1 MTRATA
7 AHYALLITV
16 AVATAA
22 CDHTTGVYLSIT
34 NSQGIVADQVRVT
47 ANMAIGSA
55 THLLPVT
62 AGADLK
68 WPVTMLAEL
77 PDNAGETKFLVVALA
92 HGATVAN
99 AEADAGTIRAHHVE
113 DVTAAL
119 IPGTVSIDDGGPP
132 LDDMGESVAHDLS
145 TMTGPPDMTA
155 IPVVANA
162 YSRTITVAK
171 GGVSSADGAS
181 TLAGYP
187 LLVSFTDPGL
197 QAAPGGHVAK
207 ADGSD
212 LRFTATGTTCAAL
225 KSPCFLDYEIEH
237 YDGNAGVLVAWV
249 NVPALN
255 TAAASN
261 DSVIT
266 LYYGNPT
273 PPGSPVATSTWDSHF
288 RGVWHLNSDAT
299 PTTTSDSTMYART
312 GTLTGTTIVPGNIG
326 GALSFNGSSDYVE
339 IADAATL
346 EFGAGA
352 DFTISMWLKSSQQTG
367 SARLVSKRDTSAGGQ
382 GYDVYL
388 HDSNSSSPWQAQT
401 LSSSGNDSVSGRTNV
416 ANGSWHFI
424 TVVRAGTTLHAYE
437 DGPEGTPTNLAAS
450 NDLTSTVPLRLG
462 AAADAT
468 VDQFYAGSE
477 DEVRISA
484 VARSIDWIMTDY
496 NIQKAGS
503 TIVTL
508 GPEQAP

>member
-16 AVATAA
+16 AATTAA
-22 CDHTTGVYLSIT
+22 CDHETGVYLSIT
-34 NSQGIVADQVRVT
+34 NSQGVVADQVRVT

-77 PDNAGETKFLVVALA
+77 PDNAGDTKFLVVALA
-92 HGATVAN
+92 KGATVGN
-99 AEADAGTIRAHHVE
+99 AEADAGTIRAHHVI

-119 IPGTVSIDDGGPP
+119 TPGTTAIDDGGPP
-132 LDDMGESVAHDLS
+132 LNDMGVSTAHDLS
-145 TMTGPPDMTA
+145 APSADMTMV
-155 IPVVANA
+155 PVVANA

-212 LRFTATGTTCAAL
+212 LRFTATGATCGTL
-225 KSPCFLDYEIEH
+225 TSPCFLDYEIER
-237 YDGNAGVLVAWV
+237 YDPNAGVLVAWV

-261 DSVIT
+261 DTVIT

-273 PPGSPVATSTWDSHF
+273 PPGSPVAANTWDGHF
-288 RGVWHLNSDAT
+288 RGVWHFGSDAT
-299 PTTTSDSTMYART
+299 PTTIDDSTMGAHT
-312 GTLTGTTIVPGNIG
+312 GTLTGTTIVPGAIG
-326 GALSFNGSSDYVE
+326 NGLSFNGTSDYVE
-339 IADAATL
+339 VADAAAL
-346 EFGAGA
+346 EFGAAA
-352 DFTISMWLKSSQQTG
+352 DFTISMWLKSS
-367 SARLVSKRDTSAGGQ
+367 
-382 GYDVYL
+382 
-388 HDSNSSSPWQAQT
+388 
-401 LSSSGNDSVSGRTNV
+401 
-416 ANGSWHFI
+416 
-424 TVVRAGTTLHAYE
+424 
-437 DGPEGTPTNLAAS
+437 
-450 NDLTSTVPLRLG
+450 
-462 AAADAT
+462 
-468 VDQFYAGSE
+468 
-477 DEVRISA
+477 
-484 VARSIDWIMTDY
+484 
-496 NIQKAGS
+496 
-503 TIVTL
+503 
-508 GPEQAP
+508 

>member
-16 AVATAA
+16 AATVVA

-47 ANMAIGSA
+47 AQMSIGEA
-55 THLLPVT
+55 VHLLPVGSGGP
-62 AGADLK
+62 ALK
-68 WPVTMLAEL
+68 WPVTLLAEL
-77 PDNAGETKFLVVALA
+77 PDDAGETKFLVVALDK
-92 HGATVAN
+92 GATVGN
-99 AEADAGTIRAHHVE
+99 ASADAGQIRARHVV

-119 IPGTVSIDDGGPP
+119 TPGTLPIDDGGPP
-132 LDDMGESVAHDLS
+132 LDDMGESATHDLS
-145 TMTGPPDMTA
+145 STAPPDMTA
-155 IPVVANA
+155 VPIVANA

-197 QAAPGGHVAK
+197 QAAPGGHVSK
-207 ADGSD
+207 SDGSD
-212 LRFTATGTTCAAL
+212 LRFTASGATCGAL
-225 KSPCFLDYEIEH
+225 ASPCLLDYEIER
-237 YDGNAGVLVAWV
+237 YDANAGVLVAWV

-261 DSVIT
+261 DTVIT

-273 PPGSPVATSTWDSHF
+273 PPGAPVASNTWDGHF
-288 RGVWHLNSDAT
+288 RGVWHLASDAT
-299 PTTTSDSTMYART
+299 PTTTRDSTTNART

-326 GALSFNGSSDYVE
+326 NALSFNGTGDYVE
-339 IADAATL
+339 IADAASL

-367 SARLVSKRDTSAGGQ
+367 SARLLSKRDTSGGGQ

-388 HDSNSSSPWQAQT
+388 HDASSSSPWQAQT
-401 LSSSGNDSVSGRTNV
+401 LSNSGNDSVNGRTNV
-416 ANGSWHFI
+416 ADGNWHFI
-424 TVVRAGTTLHAYE
+424 TVVRAGTKLHAYE
-437 DGPEGTPTNLAAS
+437 DGPEGTPTSLTAS
-450 NDLTSTVPLRLG
+450 NDLTSSVPLRLG

-468 VDQFYAGSE
+468 ADQFYAGIE
-477 DEVRISA
+477 DEVRISG

-496 NIQKAGS
+496 DIQKPGS
-503 TIVTL
+503 TTVTL